1 MAEILLP
8 EGAVAWKVDDR
19 VVDLSAEVDR
29 ASAVPVTFED
39 DEGREVYRH
48 STSHVM
54 AQAVQALFP
63 EAKVTIGPPIKNGF
77 YYDFDYSRPFT
88 PEDLVRI
95 EAKMKEIIEADD
107 PFVREEISK
116 QAALKLFKERGEPY
130 KLEILQEIPE
140 DTVSLYHNGDW
151 VDLCRGPH
159 VPSTGHIRAI
169 KLLSIAGAYWRG
181 DERNQMLQ
189 RIYGTSFPTEEA
201 LEAHLQM
208 LEEAKRRDHRVLGR
222 ELGLF
227 HIDEAAG
234 GGLVY
239 WLPKGATLRKII
251 ERFWEDEHV
260 RRGYQLIVTP
270 HLVRGQLFRTSGHYE
285 FYREHMYTFLVDEE
299 EYVLKPMN
307 CPGHILVYQQER
319 RSYRELPVR
328 FAELGTVYRYER
340 SGVLHGMLRVRGFT
354 QDDAHIFCTPDQ
366 LGGEIRGVLD
376 LVLFMLKTFGYEDF
390 QVDLSVR
397 DPGQPEKYAGED
409 AEWELAEA
417 SLREALEARGF
428 SYTRMEGEAV
438 FYGPKIDVKLLDALG
453 RSWQFSTVQF
463 DFNLPRRFGL
473 KYIGSDG
480 EAHVPYMI
488 HRALLGSIE
497 RFTAG
502 LIEHYGGA
510 FPLWLAPVQ
519 AKILPITNRQHAYA
533 KQVAGR
539 LQGEGLRVETDTR
552 NEKLGYKI
560 REGRLKRIPYL
571 LIVGEK
577 EEGADQV
584 AVRERSAGD
593 LGAMSLEDFLGRIRA
608 ELSSSAPQEEEATL

>member
-1 MAEILLP
+1 MIWRGPVAEILLP

-107 PFVREEISK
+107 SFVREEISK

-234 GGLVY
+234 RRACLLAPQGGHPAKNY
-239 WLPKGATLRKII
+239 
-251 ERFWEDEHV
+251 
-260 RRGYQLIVTP
+260 
-270 HLVRGQLFRTSGHYE
+270 RT
-285 FYREHMYTFLVDEE
+285 V
-299 EYVLKPMN
+299 
-307 CPGHILVYQQER
+307 
-319 RSYRELPVR
+319 
-328 FAELGTVYRYER
+328 
-340 SGVLHGMLRVRGFT
+340 
-354 QDDAHIFCTPDQ
+354 
-366 LGGEIRGVLD
+366 
-376 LVLFMLKTFGYEDF
+376 
-390 QVDLSVR
+390 
-397 DPGQPEKYAGED
+397 
-409 AEWELAEA
+409 
-417 SLREALEARGF
+417 
-428 SYTRMEGEAV
+428 
-438 FYGPKIDVKLLDALG
+438 LG
-453 RSWQFSTVQF
+453 R
-463 DFNLPRRFGL
+463 
-473 KYIGSDG
+473 
-480 EAHVPYMI
+480 
-488 HRALLGSIE
+488 
-497 RFTAG
+497 
-502 LIEHYGGA
+502 
-510 FPLWLAPVQ
+510 
-519 AKILPITNRQHAYA
+519 
-533 KQVAGR
+533 
-539 LQGEGLRVETDTR
+539 
-552 NEKLGYKI
+552 
-560 REGRLKRIPYL
+560 
-571 LIVGEK
+571 
-577 EEGADQV
+577 
-584 AVRERSAGD
+584 
-593 LGAMSLEDFLGRIRA
+593 
-608 ELSSSAPQEEEATL
+608 

>member
-1 MAEILLP
+1 
-8 EGAVAWKVDDR
+8 
-19 VVDLSAEVDR
+19 
-29 ASAVPVTFED
+29 
-39 DEGREVYRH
+39 
-48 STSHVM
+48 
-54 AQAVQALFP
+54 
-63 EAKVTIGPPIKNGF
+63 
-77 YYDFDYSRPFT
+77 
-88 PEDLVRI
+88 
-95 EAKMKEIIEADD
+95 
-107 PFVREEISK
+107 
-116 QAALKLFKERGEPY
+116 
-130 KLEILQEIPE
+130 
-140 DTVSLYHNGDW
+140 
-151 VDLCRGPH
+151 
-159 VPSTGHIRAI
+159 
-169 KLLSIAGAYWRG
+169 
-181 DERNQMLQ
+181 
-189 RIYGTSFPTEEA
+189 
-201 LEAHLQM
+201 
-208 LEEAKRRDHRVLGR
+208 
-222 ELGLF
+222 
-227 HIDEAAG
+227 
-234 GGLVY
+234 
-239 WLPKGATLRKII
+239 
-251 ERFWEDEHV
+251 
-260 RRGYQLIVTP
+260 
-270 HLVRGQLFRTSGHYE
+270 
-285 FYREHMYTFLVDEE
+285 MYTFLVDEE

-510 FPLWLAPVQ
+510 FPPLACSRSGQDPPHHQ
-519 AKILPITNRQHAYA
+519 PPARLREAGGRA
-533 KQVAGR
+533 VAGR
-539 LQGEGLRVETDTR
+539 RTSSGNGHAKREAGL
-552 NEKLGYKI
+552 
-560 REGRLKRIPYL
+560 
-571 LIVGEK
+571 
-577 EEGADQV
+577 
-584 AVRERSAGD
+584 
-593 LGAMSLEDFLGRIRA
+593 
-608 ELSSSAPQEEEATL
+608 

>member
-1 MAEILLP
+1 MTEILLP
-8 EGAVAWKVDDR
+8 EGAVAWKVDGR
-19 VVDLSAEVDR
+19 VVDSSAEVDR

-48 STSHVM
+48 STSHIM
-54 AQAVQALFP
+54 AQAVQVLFP
-63 EAKVTIGPPIKNGF
+63 EAKITIGPPIENGF
-77 YYDFDYSRPFT
+77 YYDFDYLRPFT
-88 PEDLVRI
+88 PEDLGRI
-95 EAKMKEIIEADD
+95 EAKMREIIKADD

-116 QAALKLFKERGEPY
+116 QGALKLFKEREEPY
-130 KLEILQEIPE
+130 KLEILQEIAD
-140 DTVSLYHNGDW
+140 DTVSLYRNGDW

-159 VPSTGHIRAI
+159 VPSTGHIRAV

-181 DERNQMLQ
+181 DERNQMLH

-201 LEAHLQM
+201 LEAHLQL
-208 LEEAKRRDHRVLGR
+208 LEEAKRRDHRVLGK

-260 RRGYQLIVTP
+260 RRGYRLIVTP
-270 HLVRGQLFRTSGHYE
+270 HLARGQLFRTSGHYE
-285 FYREHMYTFLVDEE
+285 FYREHMYILPVDEE

-366 LGGEIRGVLD
+366 LGDEILGVLD
-376 LVLFMLKTFGYEDF
+376 FVLFMLKTFSYEDF

-453 RSWQFSTVQF
+453 RPWQFSTVQF

-502 LIEHYGGA
+502 LIEHHGGA

-519 AKILPITNRQHAYA
+519 VKILPITNHQHAYA
-533 KQVAGR
+533 EQVAGR

-560 REGRLKRIPYL
+560 RQGRLDRIPYL
-571 LIVGEK
+571 LIVGKK
-577 EEGADQV
+577 EEVAEEV

-593 LGAMSLEDFLGRIRA
+593 LGAMSLETFLRRVRA
-608 ELSSSAPQEEEATL
+608 EFPSPASQEKEGTL